1 MRRALQAGAAIAVL
15 LFASGAAIADEP
27 AAVQVQ
33 VDRRAMSTDDD
44 LNVEIRLSGEFDD
57 YTEPTM
63 DGFEVTARSQQQSIQ
78 IVNGRMSRQQVLSLT
93 LAARRA
99 GTLTIGPVV
108 TTRGGRQVA
117 RSEPIEILVRA
128 PAQPPPVSAES
139 AQNLERNAGQSLF
152 LQAETAR
159 THYYVGEPFSLAWN
173 LYFQA
178 QVQVT
183 GAEFSSKPALQG
195 LLAEELLG
203 PDDQLRVREKAIGGR
218 TYRFVLRSLQLATGL
233 EAGTVTID
241 PMALRVGV
249 GDVFR
254 RGAQTVR
261 SQPFMLEI
269 RPVPTEGRS
278 PWYQDGNIGRFAL
291 SGALSDATGSEP
303 TTVQTGE
310 RLILDVVI
318 SGNGALVSV
327 KPPVLDG
334 GEGFDVQPLPSSG
347 EDAIEKDAS
356 GMHGKRVF
364 QYILVPRKPG
374 KQQTPT
380 VRFSYFDPAAQAF
393 KDLVWKGR
401 DIEVTGRAMASVS
414 ETAALSGD
422 DIGPII
428 EGHTLA
434 RDERVEL
441 LGTPLLWALMLLPLG
456 GWLGTEFAY
465 RLRARAAKDPAKR
478 RSRAAHS
485 NAKKRLALARNAMKA
500 GLVKDFYGHLSRT
513 LTSYFEERANLP
525 AMGLTH
531 DELRE
536 AAARAGYPPELL
548 DEVIVELENCDFA
561 RFAPAGSADAQ
572 MREAA
577 ARAQEVLGRL
587 DRVEPRRLP

>member
-1 MRRALQAGAAIAVL
+1 MRRALQAGAALAVL
-15 LFASGAAIADEP
+15 WVLAPPAMAEP

-44 LNVEIRLSGEFDD
+44 LNVEIRLAGEFDD
-57 YTEPTM
+57 YTEPQM
-63 DGFEVTARSQQQSIQ
+63 EGFQVTGRSQQQSVQ

-93 LAARRA
+93 LTARRA
-99 GTLTIGPVV
+99 GTLSIGEVVV
-108 TTRGGRQVA
+108 TKGGREVA
-117 RSEPIEILVRA
+117 RSEPVQILVRA
-128 PAQPPPVSAES
+128 PAQAPPVSAES
-139 AQNLERNAGQSLF
+139 AQNLERNAGQPLF

-159 THYYVGEPFSLAWN
+159 THYYVGEPFSLSWN
-173 LYFQA
+173 LYFQT

-195 LLAEELLG
+195 LLAEELMG
-203 PDDQLRVREKAIGGR
+203 PDDQLRVREKNIGGR
-218 TYRFVLRSLQLATGL
+218 TYRYVVRSLQLATGL

-241 PMALRVGV
+241 PMALRVGM

-261 SQPFMLEI
+261 STPFVLEI
-269 RPVPTEGRS
+269 KPVPVEGR
-278 PWYQDGNIGRFAL
+278 PQWFQEGNIGRFAL
-291 SGALSDATGSEP
+291 SGTLSDASGSEP
-303 TTVQTGE
+303 KTVQTGE
-310 RLILDVVI
+310 RLILEVAVTG
-318 SGNGALVSV
+318 SGALVSV
-327 KPPVLDG
+327 KAPVLEG
-334 GEGFDVQPLPSSG
+334 GDGFDVQPLPSSG
-347 EDAIEKDAS
+347 EDAIDKDAA

-380 VRFSYFDPAAQAF
+380 VRFSYFDPAAEAF

-401 DIEVTGRAMASVS
+401 DIEVTGRAMASTS

-422 DIGPII
+422 DIGPIV
-428 EGHTLA
+428 EGHQLR

-456 GWLGTEFAY
+456 GWLGVEAAY
-465 RLRARAAKDPAKR
+465 RVRVRQARDPAKR
-478 RSRAAHS
+478 RSRGAYK
-485 NAKKRLALARNAMKA
+485 NAKMRLALARDAMKA

-513 LTSYFEERANLP
+513 LTSYFEERANVP

-536 AAARAGYPPELL
+536 AARQAGYPAELL
-548 DEVIVELENCDFA
+548 DAVIVELENCDFA
-561 RFAPAGSADAQ
+561 RFAPAGSVDAQ

-577 ARAQEVLGRL
+577 ARVQELLGRL
-587 DRVEPRRLP
+587 DGVDPRRLP